1 MTSIPRQWV
10 ASGPRLATL
19 RIGNEEWTY
28 PVCRGDTAETVARGL
43 AAVMNERGGDERE
56 RERAGVLTLALL
68 EE

>member
-1 MTSIPRQWV
+1 MNILRQWV

-43 AAVMNERGGDERE
+43 AAVMNERGGDARE

>member
-1 MTSIPRQWV
+1 MVNILRQWV
-10 ASGPRLATL
+10 ASGPRLAVL

-56 RERAGVLTLALL
+56 RERASVLTLALL